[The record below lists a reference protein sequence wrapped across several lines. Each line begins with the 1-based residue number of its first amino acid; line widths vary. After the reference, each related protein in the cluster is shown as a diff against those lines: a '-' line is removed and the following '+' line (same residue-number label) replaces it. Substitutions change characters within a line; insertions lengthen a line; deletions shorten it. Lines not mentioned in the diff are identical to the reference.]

1 MKNFF
6 NNLFSGINGKIM
18 KILIVLS
25 ISMIVLFVSVAITL
39 LHMLH
44 VTLDEVQKKE
54 YEVVEN
60 NSKDAVMNIT
70 KDSFLK
76 TVTWAS
82 DQIDDEF
89 WIFCHDYY
97 VLKEQVE
104 DVLNNPGDYSTKQ
117 LEEPKKENDGKF
129 ALQLLYPENYNK
141 NNPGVRE
148 RLGRI
153 ANLAP
158 MMREIVRGNDGRTMD
173 CYVALPDGAAI
184 AMDDK
189 SAGKYDKNGNVK
201 SYDASQRDWFKGAVE
216 KGDIYFTETIK
227 SHFYDGL
234 REVTWGLPVYVDG
247 ELAVVLNGAAELGA
261 IDKKLSER
269 NVGETGFTVLI
280 SAEGHIVCSPRSE
293 GELARDEDNTK
304 DARLT
309 TNPSLADAVTKAVNQ
324 ETGFSQV
331 TLDNEPY
338 YVAYSP
344 VDTPGWTLMIFIS
357 ENELEHP
364 TSKLQEDM
372 RVVSDETAES
382 FDKNVKLSA
391 AILIILLFLIVIIFG
406 YLIYIRTKKA
416 LKPMD
421 IMTDR
426 IRRMDKEDMVFKMED
441 TFKTDDEIEVLA
453 EAFSDMSDRL
463 QVYLKEIIEKTAQ
476 EERVNA
482 EIDTA
487 SRIQL
492 AMLPS
497 ITDEISSRKEFDI
510 YADMVPAKYVGGD
523 LYDFFLIDD
532 NHLAIVVGDVSGKGI
547 SAALFMVL
555 AKNTLQNQLM
565 QYGTDVVKAVT
576 KTNKLLIRDNA
587 AKMFVTVWVGVLTL
601 DTGMLRFV
609 DAGHDYAAIC
619 KKNGEFV
626 IEKDNHSPVL
636 GMVKKAKLKLNE
648 LQLRDGDTVYLYTDG
663 IVEARNSN
671 NEMYKA
677 ERMLKVLNT
686 NPSLSPKEL
695 DEALR
700 KDVGEFTEG
709 TEQFDDMTTLC
720 IRYNYEQG

>member
-1 MKNFF
+1 MKKFF

-25 ISMIVLFVSVAITL
+25 ISMIVLFVGVAITL

-60 NSKDAVMNIT
+60 NSKDAIMNIT

-89 WIFCHDYY
+89 WIFSHDYY

-117 LEEPKKENDGKF
+117 LEEPKKENGGKF

-141 NNPGVRE
+141 NNPGVSQ
-148 RLGRI
+148 RLGKI

-158 MMREIVRGNDGRTMD
+158 MMAEIVRGNDGRTMD

-189 SAGKYDKNGNVK
+189 SAGKYDENGNVK

-216 KGDIYFTETIK
+216 KGDLYFTETIK

-357 ENELEHP
+357 ENELENP

-382 FDKNVKLSA
+382 FDKSVKLNA

-406 YLIYIRTKKA
+406 YLIYMRTKKA

-426 IRRMDKEDMVFKMED
+426 IRQMDKEDMVFKMED

-463 QVYLKEIIEKTAQ
+463 QVYLKEIIEKTAK

-487 SRIQL
+487 SIIQL
-492 AMLPS
+492 AMLPK

-523 LYDFFLIDD
+523 LYDFFFIDD

-547 SAALFMVL
+547 SASLFMVL

-587 AKMFVTVWVGVLTL
+587 AKMFVTAWVGVLTL

-663 IVEARNSN
+663 IVEARNSD

-720 IRYNYEQG
+720 VRYHSE